1 MEKSK
6 APNRLSRSLKSR
18 HIQMIAIGGAIGTG
32 LFLGSGSAIHTSGPS
47 IILSYLI
54 VGCFCFLLMRGIG
67 ELLLSDTSKH
77 SFLDFVKIY
86 LGDRWEF
93 VTGWTYWFCWISLAM
108 ADLTATGIYIKYWFP
123 AVPQWIPPLIILLCL
138 FAANLVNVGL
148 FGELESWF
156 SMIKVVAIILLVV
169 VGFGLAIFQV
179 KTATSTASFSLL
191 VSHGGFFP
199 TGFHGFL
206 MSFQM
211 VVFAFVG
218 IEMVGLTAGETD
230 NPEENLPK
238 AINSLPIRIGL
249 FYIGSMIAVMSVFPW
264 NKITTTASPFVQV
277 FSGVGIVGAAGILN
291 FVVLTAA
298 VSATNSCLFSTS
310 RTMYALSMG
319 GNASSF
325 LTKLGRNGVPNIAL
339 NFSTAFLLI
348 IVILNYFIPAGV
360 FNLVSSVSTINFV
373 VVWVVLIIVH
383 IKYRRKHPKGT
394 KTFSM
399 PGYPV
404 TDYLSLA
411 FFIFILGFLLISSAT
426 RIAMIISLISI
437 GIMLIIYQI
446 ISRKSSFSK

>member
-1 MEKSK
+1 MMEKSK
-6 APNRLSRSLKSR
+6 NATSLSRSLKSR

-47 IILSYLI
+47 IIISYLV
-54 VGCFCFLLMRGIG
+54 VGIFCFLLMRAIG

-77 SFLDFVKIY
+77 SFLDFVKEY

-123 AVPQWIPPLIILLCL
+123 GVPQWIPPLAILLCL

-156 SMIKVVAIILLVV
+156 SMIKVVAIILLVI
-169 VGFGLAIFQV
+169 VGFGLAIFSV
-179 KTATSTASFSLL
+179 KVGASTASFSNLI
-191 VSHGGFFP
+191 SHGGLFP
-199 TGFHGFL
+199 KGAHGFL
-206 MSFQM
+206 LSFQM

-218 IEMVGLTAGETD
+218 IEMVGLTAGETND
-230 NPEENLPK
+230 PAENLPK

-249 FYIGSMIAVMSVFPW
+249 FYIGSMVAVMSVYPW
-264 NKITTTASPFVQV
+264 NDITTTASPFVQV

-298 VSATNSCLFSTS
+298 ISATNSCLFSTS

-319 GNASSF
+319 GNASNF

-348 IVILNYFIPAGV
+348 IVVLNYFIPEGV

-373 VVWVVLIIVH
+373 VVWVVLLVVH
-383 IKYRRKHPKGT
+383 VKYRRKHPKGSSH
-394 KTFSM
+394 FRM
-399 PGYPV
+399 PGYPI

-411 FFIFILGFLLISSAT
+411 FFLFILGFLLVSSST
-426 RIAMIISLISI
+426 RVAMIISIISI
-437 GIMLIIYQI
+437 GVMLIAFQLINRQ
-446 ISRKSSFSK
+446 KSH